1 MAQRRY
7 YSANAVDNTV
17 SAGITSSA
25 TSVTLSTIPVGF
37 PSSYPYVL
45 ALDYNTASEELVLV
59 TGASGAIL
67 SITRGFNGSAPAAH
81 NAGAV
86 VRHVLVAQDMT
97 DFQDHAAAGPGGVH
111 GITGSVGTFLAT
123 PTSANLAAA
132 VTDETGS
139 GSLVFG
145 TAPTIGSA
153 VLTSPVISMGIN
165 AQTGTSYTLVAADAA
180 KLVTLYNTGA
190 ITLTIPAGVFSV
202 GQAVNIQQT
211 GAGQVTVA
219 NDGTSTFTGTGTKL
233 RTQYSAATIICV
245 ATNTFTLIGDIA

>member
-67 SITRGFNGSAPAAH
+67 SITRGFNGSAAAAH

-111 GITGSVGTFLAT
+111 GITGPVGTFLGT

-132 VTDETGS
+132 VTDEVGL
-139 GSLVFG
+139 GPLVF
-145 TAPTIGSA
+145 ANL
-153 VLTSPVISMGIN
+153 VIN
-165 AQTGTSYTLVAADAA
+165 AQTGTTYTIASTDAS
-180 KLVTLYNTGA
+180 KLVTLSNSSA
-190 ITLTIPAGVFSV
+190 ITLTIPSATFTT
-202 GQAVNIQQT
+202 GQQINIQQI
-211 GAGQVTVA
+211 GAGQVTVQG
-219 NDGTSTFTGTGTKL
+219 DGTSTFTGTGTKL
-233 RTQYSAATIICV
+233 RTQYSAATIVCTG
-245 ATNTFTLIGDIA
+245 TNTFTLIGDLA